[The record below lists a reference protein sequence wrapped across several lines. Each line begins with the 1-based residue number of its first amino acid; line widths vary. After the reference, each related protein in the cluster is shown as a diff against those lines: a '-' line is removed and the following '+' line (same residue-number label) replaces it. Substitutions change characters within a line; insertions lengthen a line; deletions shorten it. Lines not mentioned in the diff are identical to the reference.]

1 MNIKTKL
8 VAIATAM
15 ATLITPLA
23 STPAH
28 AAPANNMVVFGDS
41 FAANP
46 KIKGDTSRMVWTEGC
61 IQAPDNWPR
70 LVSQKTGIPV
80 ADYSCNGRTS
90 RTMLHRVDQAIASG
104 ALNPSTSIVA
114 ISVGANNYWKPGME
128 DGVNVFNYNDVTKN
142 YISDIEEAARR
153 IRSVAPHTRIIMPG
167 MLSISEPQGLNG
179 VCLVVLK
186 NQPQLS
192 SQTINLPDFHLGL
205 PMPFIQNIEKNLKYN
220 QWESANR
227 IGAEFI
233 DIKEMSKNN
242 NTCAKGPNRFVSS
255 FMDDVT
261 VDYNMIF
268 HPSRAG
274 SEFVANRVAERI

>member
-8 VAIATAM
+8 VAIATATLALVSSL
-15 ATLITPLA
+15 ATI
-23 STPAH
+23 PAN

-90 RTMLHRVDQAIASG
+90 RTMLPRIDQAIASG
-104 ALNPSTSIVA
+104 ALNPSTRIVA
-114 ISVGANNYWKPGME
+114 ISVGGNNYWGPGLQ
-128 DGVNVFNYNDVTKN
+128 DGVNVFNYNDVTRN

-153 IRSVAPHTRIIMPG
+153 IRSVAPHARILMPG
-167 MLSISEPQGLNG
+167 MLSISESEGLNG
-179 VCLVVLK
+179 VCLVVLH
-186 NQPQLS
+186 NQAKLS
-192 SQTINLPDFHLGL
+192 SQLSVPDFHLGL
-205 PMPFIQNIEKNLKYN
+205 PMPFVQSIEKNLKYN

-233 DIKEMSKNN
+233 DIKEMSKYNH
-242 NTCAKGPNRFVSS
+242 TCAQGSHRFVSS
-255 FMDDVT
+255 YIDDVT
-261 VDYNMIF
+261 VNYNMIF

-274 SEFVANRVAERI
+274 SEFVADRVAERI

>member
-8 VAIATAM
+8 AVITIALVS
-15 ATLITPLA
+15 LITPLA
-23 STPAH
+23 VAPAH
-28 AAPANNMVVFGDS
+28 AATSNMVVFGDS

-46 KIKGDTSRMVWTEGC
+46 KIKEDTARMQWTEGC

-90 RTMLHRVDQAIASG
+90 RTMLHRIDQAIASG
-104 ALNPSTSIVA
+104 ALNSTTQIVA
-114 ISVGANNYWKPGME
+114 ISVGGNNYWKPGLE
-128 DGVNVFNYNDVTKN
+128 DGVNIFNYNDITNN

-153 IRSVAPHTRIIMPG
+153 IRTVAPHVRIIMPG
-167 MLSISEPQGLNG
+167 MLSISKPDGLNG
-179 VCLVVLK
+179 VCLVVLH
-186 NQPQLS
+186 NQVNLS
-192 SQTINLPDFHLGL
+192 SQTITFPDFYLGL
-205 PMPFIQNIEKNLKYN
+205 PMPFVQNMEQNLRYN

-233 DIKEMSKNN
+233 DIKEMTKYN
-242 NTCAKGPNRFVSS
+242 NTCANGPHRFVSS
-255 FMDDVT
+255 YMDDVT
-261 VDYNMIF
+261 ADYNMIF

-274 SEFVANRVAERI
+274 SEFIADRVVERI